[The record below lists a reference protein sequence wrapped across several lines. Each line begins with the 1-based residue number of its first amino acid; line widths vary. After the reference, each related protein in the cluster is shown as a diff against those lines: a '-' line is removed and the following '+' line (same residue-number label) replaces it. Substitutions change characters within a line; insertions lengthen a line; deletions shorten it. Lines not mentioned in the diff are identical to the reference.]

1 MRRSLTSRAASS
13 SNSNAPVSAK
23 LNQARFLPT
32 KRIRAFSVGGHALAA
47 SILGSTCQG
56 RKAYAPFSHFA
67 MELFLA
73 APDNGLPSA
82 LTAFAAQ
89 LSARHFFMNDVLAAP
104 ASALPSLPTALLSQV
119 SCAIAVPAAN
129 VAIIAAKN
137 MALIMFL
144 SFAAQVAFAAKYL
157 SRNVSPSGWS

>member
-1 MRRSLTSRAASS
+1 
-13 SNSNAPVSAK
+13 
-23 LNQARFLPT
+23 
-32 KRIRAFSVGGHALAA
+32 
-47 SILGSTCQG
+47 
-56 RKAYAPFSHFA
+56 

-89 LSARHFFMNDVLAAP
+89 LSARHFFMNDVFAAP

-137 MALIMFL
+137 TALIMFL
-144 SFAAQVAFAAKYL
+144 SFTAEVAFTAQVAFAAKYL
-157 SRNVSPSGWS
+157 SPNVSPSDWS